1 MILGLG
7 SDIVHINRI
16 DELIIRFGERFISR
30 TFTKDEIE
38 YSKKFGANNSIGKSA
53 YFAKRFAAK
62 EAFAKALGTGFR
74 NGLRFVHIGVVNDAF
89 GKPNLILT
97 DKALKLLQDMTTS
110 GKIPKSHITLCDD
123 YPIAHATV
131 IISSE

>member
-16 DELIIRFGERFISR
+16 EELIEKFGEKFINR
-30 TFTKDEIE
+30 AFTKDEVE
-38 YSKKFGANNSIGKSA
+38 YSKKFGANNSIGKSS

-62 EAFAKALGTGFR
+62 EAFAKAVGTGFR
-74 NGLRFVHIGVVNDAF
+74 NGLRFAQIGIVNDAF

-97 DKALKLLQDMTTS
+97 GRALKILQEMTINNNPP
-110 GKIPKSHITLCDD
+110 IPFVTLCDD
-123 YPIAHATV
+123 YPIAQATV